1 MKRKIRLLIVDD
13 HFIVRIGLLTSIRV
27 SDELTAVGEAST
39 GAQAIEAYR
48 KRQPD
53 VVLMDLRLPDISGIE
68 ATQSLCKDFPGA
80 RVIMIS
86 TFQGEE
92 DIYRSL
98 QAGARGYLPKSVLG
112 DELVR
117 AIKTVYA
124 GERYIPETVAKRL
137 AERSPGRELTARET
151 EVLGLLTKGLNNK
164 EIGDILGFTEYTAK
178 FHVAKILEKLE
189 VADRTEAAT
198 VALERGILHLDNG

>member
-13 HFIVRIGLLTSIRV
+13 HFIVRIGLSTSIRV

-39 GAQAIEAYR
+39 GAQAIDFYR
-48 KRQPD
+48 RRQPD

-68 ATQSLCKDFPGA
+68 ATFALRKEFPDA
-80 RVIMIS
+80 KVIMIS

-98 QAGARGYLPKSVLG
+98 QAGARGYLLKSVLG

-117 AIKTVYA
+117 AIKMVHA
-124 GERYIPETVAKRL
+124 GEQYIPESVAKRL
-137 AERSPGRELTARET
+137 AERTPDCDLTSRET
-151 EVLGLLTKGLNNK
+151 EVLRLLTKGLNNK
-164 EIGDILGFTEYTAK
+164 EIGDILGFTEHTAK
-178 FHVAKILEKLE
+178 FHIAKILEKLE
-189 VADRTEAAT
+189 VSDRTEAAT
-198 VALERGILHLDNG
+198 VALQRGILHLD

>member
-1 MKRKIRLLIVDD
+1 MKRKIRLIVVDD
-13 HFIVRIGLLTSIRV
+13 HFIVRIGLLTSINV
-27 SDELTAVGEAST
+27 SDELCAVGEAST
-39 GAQAIEAYR
+39 GAQAIEVYSER
-48 KRQPD
+48 KPD

-68 ATQSLCKDFPGA
+68 ATTRLRKLFPEA
-80 RVIMIS
+80 RVLMIS

-117 AIKTVYA
+117 AIKTVHA
-124 GERYIPETVAKRL
+124 GERYIPECVARRL
-137 AERSPGRELTARET
+137 AERSPGRELTERET
-151 EVLGLLTKGLNNK
+151 EVLRLLTKGLNNK
-164 EIGDILGFTEYTAK
+164 NIGDILGFTEHTAK
-178 FHVAKILEKLE
+178 FHVARILEKLE

-198 VALERGILHLDNG
+198 VALERGILHLENS